1 MENNNLPNYNYI
13 DLSIGNTDFSILF
26 APDFQ
31 VEEVDWN
38 AHEHFHLFCECH
50 FLISGNIRLTTH
62 DEEYVFG
69 ADAFCVIPRNLKHGI
84 KTITE
89 PTRKISFYVTISQ
102 NKHVENN
109 TFSWYEQIFLSEKP
123 FISDKLALPFN
134 MLFKIAQNTDSH
146 DFIQESKLK
155 NIFSWAFLELLQHAE
170 EITVFG
176 HTNTSINYDNELA
189 LKIENFL
196 IDNFHPTTQLDDLA
210 EHLCLSHR
218 QTSRLLKRLF
228 NLSFQDIKKDI
239 RITKAKEMIHQKE
252 RSLKDIAVFLGYD
265 SYIGFYKAFRNAT
278 GLTPEEYKDS
288 LS

>member
-1 MENNNLPNYNYI
+1 MENNNLLNYNCI

-26 APDFQ
+26 SPDFQ
-31 VEEVDWN
+31 VKEVDWK
-38 AHEHFHLFCECH
+38 AQEHFHLFCECH

-62 DEEYVFG
+62 DEKLVFG

-84 KTITE
+84 ETVTG

-102 NKHVENN
+102 NKHIENN
-109 TFSWYEQIFLSEKP
+109 TFSWYEQIFLSKKP

-134 MLFKIAQNTDSH
+134 MLFKITQNTDSH
-146 DFIQESKLK
+146 DFIQKSKLK
-155 NIFSWAFLELLQHAE
+155 SMFTWAFLELLQHTE

-196 IDNFHPTTQLDDLA
+196 IDNFEPATQLEDLA
-210 EHLCLSHR
+210 QYLCLSHR

-228 NLSFQDIKKDI
+228 NLSFQDIKKEI
-239 RITKAKEMIHQKE
+239 RITKSKELIRQKKH
-252 RSLKDIAVFLGYD
+252 SLKDIAELLGYD
-265 SYIGFYKAFRNAT
+265 SYIGFYKAFRKST
-278 GLTPEEYKDS
+278 GITPEEYRDS